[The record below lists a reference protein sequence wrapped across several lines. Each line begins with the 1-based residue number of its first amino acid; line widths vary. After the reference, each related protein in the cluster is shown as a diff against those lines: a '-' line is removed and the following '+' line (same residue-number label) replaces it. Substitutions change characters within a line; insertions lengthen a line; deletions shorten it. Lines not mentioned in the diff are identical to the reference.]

1 MTKKHFFNFWGI
13 LFIGG
18 SLLTPFNLKSQS
30 NETENFEQYIKA
42 KIVRKSYEKTYKRAS
57 RFLEKDLQKM
67 RKSSQIQKEITPM
80 EWWNQEYLMTMDPKK
95 GRPTPEVLLPVL
107 KSLNSKQV
115 SFRASPGTDS
125 YPWISR
131 GPNDIAGRTRALC
144 WDNADSKQ
152 LRVWAGG
159 VTGGLWVNDDI
170 SSASSEWKLVGGLWD
185 NLNVT
190 CIAQDPNNS
199 DILYVGTGEG
209 FGTTASSSRGLGIF
223 KSTDAGKTWTQL
235 SNTEDFYYINDIA
248 VRSESGASVLYVA
261 VDILFYQ
268 GQWHG
273 NSTNIGLLR
282 STDGGANFSNVSPF
296 ITSQSQRYVISDIEI
311 GADNRLWVGTRKNNY
326 SSNNDQGGGRVLYSD
341 NGTTFTESYKNTGA
355 LKGRVE
361 LACAPSSKDTLYAV
375 LESGGV
381 AHAVVRSFNGGSNW
395 STFTEPADADN
406 GIPDTDFTRNQAWY
420 DLIIAVNPKDA
431 SELVI
436 GGVDFFMSKNAGD
449 NWRQISKW
457 SNNPGLDQLSCS
469 VVHADMHAAIYSND
483 GKRLVVGTDGGVFYA
498 ADIRNNPWN
507 SSTAFVE
514 RNNRYVITQYYAGS
528 ISQLDENFILG
539 GAQDNGTSYT
549 QDTGFNPKNI
559 LFGGDGGYCFIHP
572 NSDDAV
578 IFSYVKNNFYSYV
591 NFQLYYLAQDNN
603 TGSFINPAGLDFV
616 NDNILTQKGKGTLYR
631 NSITGNTSSL
641 ETINFASSV
650 NDLAS
655 AFHIIKRKSTGKA
668 RLYIGSNLGN
678 VWYSDNPESSTPNF
692 TALGSVN
699 AGNISSIENLLGSE
713 DTLVLTITNYG
724 VNNVYLTKDGGSNW
738 IAIDGNLPNMPVW
751 DILLNPFSRNEAII
765 ATELG
770 MYQCLDI
777 YAASPIWTPIH
788 KGMGAVKTMM
798 LDYNTSKGT
807 IMAATH
813 GRGFFTSNAWVQ
825 KEPIAYFSLKDTVI
839 CQGTEIT
846 LTDSSINTSDTR
858 NWNIA
863 PSGFT
868 YIKSTSKNDKI
879 AYVKFTE
886 SGKYKITLEIDE
898 NGTKA
903 SKELSINV
911 LKSYSN
917 SVSLKPSTDA
927 YCEGDDIM
935 LNATLSDESL
945 KNLNGVEVRWFKN
958 GTEILANKGNY
969 NLNLKAPLINNEKY
983 EVHFTADYACLNPKT
998 AISNEYVVGSA
1009 QNTALTITRVWD
1021 TLFSNYTGTGTVEW
1035 YRNNFKIG
1043 TGFKYYLIDN
1053 GTFHARLVNKNCI
1066 GSNSNTIIYNS
1077 LGMDELMADIQIGP
1091 NPSKGPLMIVSK
1103 HHSNLH
1109 ARVINSV
1116 GVIIQDNV
1124 LIPADGFCNLEI
1136 DGSDG
1141 VYYVIIMDSTG
1152 SQRNYKWLLQR

>member
-1 MTKKHFFNFWGI
+1 MTHFKTLTFLGI

-18 SLLTPFNLKSQS
+18 SLLTPLNAQAQS
-30 NETENFEQYIKA
+30 GSSESFEQYIKE
-42 KIVRKSYEKTYKRAS
+42 KIVRKSYDKTYKRAS
-57 RFLEKDLQKM
+57 RFLEKDLRKM
-67 RKSSQIQKEITPM
+67 RKSGQIQKEITPM
-80 EWWNQEYLMTMDPKK
+80 EWWNQEYLMTMDPQK

-107 KSLNSKQV
+107 RSLNSKQV
-115 SFRASPGTDS
+115 NFRASPGTDL
-125 YPWISR
+125 YPWVSR

-144 WDNADSKQ
+144 WDQADSKQ

-159 VTGGLWVNDDI
+159 VTGGLWVNNDI
-170 SSASSEWKLVGGLWD
+170 SNANSEWKLVSGLWD

-223 KSTDAGKTWTQL
+223 KSTDAGKTWSQL
-235 SNTEDFYYINDIA
+235 SNTEEFYYINDIA
-248 VRSESGASVLYVA
+248 VRSESGVSVLYVA

-282 STDGGANFSNVSPF
+282 STDGGSNFSNVSPF
-296 ITSQSQRYVISDIEI
+296 ITSQSQRYVVSDIEI

-326 SSNNDQGGGRVLYSD
+326 STNNDQGGGRILYSD
-341 NGTTFTESYKNTGA
+341 NGTTFTESYKNNGA

-395 STFTEPADADN
+395 STFAEPADADN
-406 GIPDTDFTRNQAWY
+406 GIPSTDFTRNQAWY
-420 DLIIAVNPKDA
+420 DLIIAVNPIDA

-436 GGVDFFMSKNAGD
+436 GGIDFFMSKKAGD
-449 NWRQISKW
+449 NWVQISKW

-469 VVHADMHAAIYSND
+469 YVHADMHAAMYSQD

-498 ADIRNNPWN
+498 DDIRNNPWN

-514 RNNRYVITQYYAGS
+514 RNNRYVITQYYSGS
-528 ISQLDENFILG
+528 ISQKNENFILG

-572 NSDDAV
+572 NSDDALV
-578 IFSYVKNNFYSYV
+578 FSYVKNNFYSYV
-591 NFQLYYLAQDNN
+591 DFQLYYLAQDNN

-616 NDNILTQKGKGTLYR
+616 NDNLLTQKGKGTLYR
-631 NSITGNTSSL
+631 NSITGNTNSL
-641 ETINFASSV
+641 ETITFATSV

-655 AFHIIKRKSTGKA
+655 AFHVIKRKSNGKA
-668 RLYIGSNLGN
+668 RLFIGSTLGN
-678 VWYSDNPESSTPNF
+678 IWYSDNPEAATPTF

-699 AGNISSIENLLGSE
+699 AGNINAIESLAGSE
-713 DTLVLTITNYG
+713 DTLALTITNYG
-724 VNNVYLTKDGGSNW
+724 VNNVYITKDGGSNW

-751 DILLNPFSRNEAII
+751 DIVLNPFTRKEAII

-777 YAASPIWTPIH
+777 YASSPIWTPIH

-798 LDYNTSKGT
+798 LDYNSAKGT

-813 GRGFFTSNAWVQ
+813 GRGFFTSDAWVRT
-825 KEPIAYFSLKDTVI
+825 EPVAYFSLKDTVI

-846 LTDSSINTSDTR
+846 LIDSSINKSDTR
-858 NWNIA
+858 NWNIT
-863 PSGFT
+863 PSGFS
-868 YIKSTSKNDKI
+868 YVKSSNKNDKI
-879 AYVKFTE
+879 AYVQFNDAGTYTIK
-886 SGKYKITLEIDE
+886 LEIDDK
-898 NGTKA
+898 GIKT
-903 SKELSINV
+903 SKTLQLTVLNTLSSSIN
-911 LKSYSN
+911 
-917 SVSLKPSTDA
+917 LKPSTEA

-935 LNATLSDESL
+935 LNATLSDEALKSL
-945 KNLNGVEVRWFKN
+945 KDASISWFRN
-958 GTEILANKGNY
+958 GTELPSNKGNY
-969 NLNLKAPLINNEKY
+969 SLNLLAPLVNNEKY
-983 EVHFTADYACLNPKT
+983 EVHFTADYACLSPKT
-998 AISNEYVVGSA
+998 AISNEYIVGSA
-1009 QNTALTITRVWD
+1009 QNTALVITRVWD
-1021 TLFSNYTGTGTVEW
+1021 TLFSNYVGSGTVEW
-1035 YRNNFKIG
+1035 YRNNIKIG
-1043 TGFKYYLIDN
+1043 TGLRYNLIDN
-1053 GTFHARLVNKNCI
+1053 GTFHARMINKNCI
-1066 GSNSNTIIYNS
+1066 GPNSNSIVYSS
-1077 LGMDELMADIQIGP
+1077 LGIDELKTYLQIGP
-1091 NPSKGPLMIVSK
+1091 NPSKGALTIVSN
-1103 HHSNLH
+1103 HHSDLQ
-1109 ARVINSV
+1109 AILINSI
-1116 GVIIQDNV
+1116 GAIIKDGFT
-1124 LIPADGFCNLEI
+1124 IPANGQYHLDMEVANGM
-1136 DGSDG
+1136 
-1141 VYYVIIMDSTG
+1141 YYVIISDATG
-1152 SQRNYKWLLQR
+1152 TQTSYKWLVEN